1 MTDNG
6 DVQEERGCS
15 AQSGEGSWKR
25 CVACKEPIPSDAT
38 ICSHCRSSQS
48 SEKETT
54 YREASKWIGG
64 VAVLAGLLLSLTQLV
79 SPLRKW
85 FATRTEVQK
94 LLDKAQTEKILDDYP
109 AAIKTYEKALQ
120 LHPGDRR
127 ATEREVD
134 TAMVWVRNF
143 RSAGT
148 DENGIRGKAASKLS
162 EIFPILEKGLVD
174 ATGSRE
180 ADILA
185 HIGWAHW
192 LNFHVAE
199 NEVAESAEKMF
210 RDALKIDRQNV
221 YANTMLG
228 NWLLQ
233 TNGDLEEAKQH
244 FNIAVNTGKERAF
257 VRDFQIGG
265 MIYDDRPGVRSE
277 LIRVANEMRKNG
289 EVIGEENKRRIVSFD
304 YDLHDETAMT
314 EALSAVPPS
323 ESLATFLWLDD
334 RPDPSSWDHSLIQ
347 ARLTEM
353 SGNKTEALSIYR
365 SLQKKIQDSGSTLPW
380 VAAAIQRLSSATQK
394 NEPK

>member
-1 MTDNG
+1 MTDSG
-6 DVQEERGCS
+6 DVQEEQGGT
-15 AQSGEGSWKR
+15 AQTEEGSWQL
-25 CVACKEPIPSDAT
+25 CIACREPIPSDAT
-38 ICSHCRSSQS
+38 ICSHCRSDQS
-48 SEKETT
+48 PKKETS
-54 YREASKWIGG
+54 YREALKWIGG
-64 VAVLAGLLLSLTQLV
+64 VAVLAGLLLSLKQLV
-79 SPLRKW
+79 LPLW
-85 FATRTEVQK
+85 EHFAARTEVRK
-94 LLDKAQTEKILDDYP
+94 LVDKARTETTLGDYP
-109 AAIKTYEKALQ
+109 TAIKTYEKALQ
-120 LHPGDRR
+120 LHPGDRK
-127 ATEREVD
+127 AIEEEVD
-134 TAMVWVRNF
+134 AAMAWVRNF

-148 DENGIRGKAASKLS
+148 DENAIRKKATSRLS
-162 EIFPILEKGLVD
+162 EIFPILEKGLAD
-174 ATGSRE
+174 ATGSRK

-192 LNFHVAE
+192 LNFHIAE

-265 MIYDDRPGVRSE
+265 MIYDDRPGARSE
-277 LIRVANEMRKNG
+277 VIRVANDMRKNG
-289 EVIGEENKRRIVSFD
+289 EVIDEGNKRRIVSFD
-304 YDLHDETAMT
+304 YDLNDETAMT

-323 ESLATFLWLDD
+323 ESLTTFLWLDD
-334 RPDPSSWDHSLIQ
+334 RPDPNSWNHSLIQ

-365 SLQKKIQDSGSTLPW
+365 SAQKKIQDSGSSLPW
-380 VAAAIQRLSSATQK
+380 VAAAIQHLSSATEK
-394 NEPK
+394 NEPR